1 MRIWLAALAIGLPMG
16 AAVADPPQT
25 YHSLRA
31 AIAARSDC
39 KHVDLRNTTL
49 FRCEKD
55 ETLWY
60 FTTPRSPAH
69 PGVMERYFE
78 QTPKGG
84 VIAEK
89 VWAPDT
95 AKPAFKR
102 WRTSLPNPG

>member
-1 MRIWLAALAIGLPMG
+1 MRVWLAALAIGLSAG
-16 AAVADPPQT
+16 AAAADPPET

-31 AIAARSDC
+31 AVAARSDC
-39 KHVDLRNTTL
+39 KAVDLHNTTL

-60 FTTPRSPAH
+60 FTTPRNPAH

-78 QTPKGG
+78 QTPQGG
-84 VIAEK
+84 VIKEK

-95 AKPAFKR
+95 TTQAFKH
-102 WRTSLPNPG
+102 WRKSLPDPA